1 MALGH
6 LGAFIVGAESN
17 WDELNHPAKAGV
29 HESWGP
35 SFEAW
40 QWWAS
45 ELCSKD
51 HCRYSP
57 HSSQG
62 FGAAAVSLLHLT
74 KAAIEF

>member
-1 MALGH
+1 MEGRRLRKGEGPLKLRLVLRMERKQMTLGH

-40 QWWAS
+40 Q
-45 ELCSKD
+45 
-51 HCRYSP
+51 
-57 HSSQG
+57 
-62 FGAAAVSLLHLT
+62 
-74 KAAIEF
+74 